1 MIGNSGTLI
10 QHKTCWK
17 SYQNLE
23 FLAPNRNE
31 SDLLNE
37 SLYILVD
44 QEAHSAQFD
53 PISYKILSNW
63 DEIKR
68 FFKSIFSAP

>member
-1 MIGNSGTLI
+1 MAKELFS
-10 QHKTCWK
+10 
-17 SYQNLE
+17 
-23 FLAPNRNE
+23 LAIFKEQQKEP
-31 SDLLNE
+31 
-37 SLYILVD
+37 V
-44 QEAHSAQFD
+44 QHSAQFD